1 MIFPLIRLVLVSF
14 FCPNYVKPFFVNKC
28 AIITM
33 IMSKISWKDI
43 FMGFQLTVSE
53 NKHVLRDLSSTD
65 QGNGSDM
72 TFVAGANKINGE
84 FWQKPYLS
92 LSLKALKSSS
102 HISAINRLEIFL
114 IHVIT

>member
-1 MIFPLIRLVLVSF
+1 
-14 FCPNYVKPFFVNKC
+14 
-28 AIITM
+28 
-33 IMSKISWKDI
+33 MSKISWKDI

-84 FWQKPYLS
+84 FWQKSYLS

-102 HISAINRLEIFL
+102 QISAIN
-114 IHVIT
+114 

>member
-1 MIFPLIRLVLVSF
+1 
-14 FCPNYVKPFFVNKC
+14 
-28 AIITM
+28 
-33 IMSKISWKDI
+33 MSKISWKDI

-53 NKHVLRDLSSTD
+53 NKHVLRDLYSTD

-84 FWQKPYLS
+84 FWQKSYLS